1 MEKGVPTL
9 SLSDDDLLILKE
21 RDCYEK
27 EYNEPKN

>member
-21 RDCYEK
+21 RDCCQLLPL
-27 EYNEPKN
+27 NF